1 MNATDTVFIRGLK
14 ADGVIGVFDWE
25 REIRQTL
32 VIDVTMATDIRQ
44 AASTDDLQHTLDYK
58 AICDAIRD
66 WVAAEQ
72 FKLIETLA
80 ETIAARLRA
89 KFGVSWLRLTIH
101 KPTAIAEAMDVGI
114 TIERGETP

>member
-1 MNATDTVFIRGLK
+1 MQSDTVFIRGLK
-14 ADGVIGVFDWE
+14 AEGVIGVFDWE

-32 VIDVTMATDIRQ
+32 LIDVTMATDIRK

-58 AICDAIRD
+58 AICEAIRA
-66 WVAAEQ
+66 WVADEQ
-72 FKLIETLA
+72 FQLIETLA
-80 ETIAARLRA
+80 ETIAARLR
-89 KFGVSWLRLTIH
+89 KEFSIRWLRLTIH